1 MLKRHFFDRAQR
13 DREGRMTPQ
22 DAGEEGKEEQ
32 SQRIGIEW
40 ESGQKRDHSGR
51 ENGGYKAGMTSVPR
65 RDQTRKRS
73 HRSVFIP
80 RGTGHPVM

>member
-1 MLKRHFFDRAQR
+1 MLVDRAHR

-22 DAGEEGKEEQ
+22 DAGDEEEEEER
-32 SQRIGIEW
+32 SQRIGIDW
-40 ESGQKRDHSGR
+40 ESGQKRGHCGR

-80 RGTGHPVM
+80 RGKGHPVT